1 MQPISTR
8 KDIRHEGDAV
18 RGRSLARALSAG
30 LLSLLLLGSS
40 SSLGAQQ
47 PKETGRQ
54 QLERAFAELRAQPT
68 DSLKQRAFFQ
78 AYPETFAELQECF
91 VSNRFKPEE
100 LDYVAYIGAFEG
112 MTYVTDA
119 EKMKRLFSLMVCGYW
134 QADAPNFHV
143 DLMQRMM
150 RKQPQLAFSILKKER
165 RVRQILF
172 WQYYWQNPVKDPSQE
187 QDLRLYTQVRGY
199 DAEKRIM
206 RAAYEDFRGELPV
219 LDHV

>member
-1 MQPISTR
+1 MR
-8 KDIRHEGDAV
+8 KDIRHAGDAV
-18 RGRSLARALSAG
+18 RVRALTRALSAA

-40 SSLGAQQ
+40 SALAAQQ
-47 PKETGRQ
+47 PEETGLQ
-54 QLERAFAELRAQPT
+54 QLERAFAELRAQPR

-78 AYPETFAELQECF
+78 AYPETFTELQECF
-91 VSNRFKPEE
+91 VFNRFKPEE
-100 LDYVAYIGAFEG
+100 LDYTAYVGAFEG
-112 MTYVTDA
+112 MTYVTNA
-119 EKMKRLFSLMVCGYW
+119 EKMTRLFSLMVCGYW

-150 RKQPQLAFSILKKER
+150 RKQPQLAFSIQKKVR
-165 RVRQILF
+165 RVR
-172 WQYYWQNPVKDPSQE
+172 QYYWQNPVKDPSHE
-187 QDLRLYTQVRGY
+187 QNLKLYMQVRGY

>member
-1 MQPISTR
+1 MR
-8 KDIRHEGDAV
+8 KGIRHAGNAA
-18 RGRSLARALSAG
+18 RGRALTRALGTA

-40 SSLGAQQ
+40 STLAAQQ
-47 PKETGRQ
+47 PEETGLQ
-54 QLERAFAELRAQPT
+54 QLERAFAELRAHPS

-78 AYPETFAELQECF
+78 AYPETFTELQECF
-91 VSNRFKPEE
+91 VFNRFKPEE
-100 LDYVAYIGAFEG
+100 LDYMAYVRAFEG
-112 MTYVTDA
+112 MTYVTNA

-187 QDLRLYTQVRGY
+187 QDLKLYTQVRGY

>member
-1 MQPISTR
+1 MR
-8 KDIRHEGDAV
+8 KGIRHVGDAV
-18 RGRSLARALSAG
+18 RGRTLTRALSTA

-40 SSLGAQQ
+40 SALAAQQ
-47 PKETGRQ
+47 PEETGLQ
-54 QLERAFAELRAQPT
+54 QLERVFVELRAHPR

-91 VSNRFKPEE
+91 VFNRFKPEE

-187 QDLRLYTQVRGY
+187 QDLKLYTQVRGY
-199 DAEKRIM
+199 DVEKRIM

>member
-1 MQPISTR
+1 MR
-8 KDIRHEGDAV
+8 KDIRHVGNAV
-18 RGRSLARALSAG
+18 RGRALTRALSTA

-40 SSLGAQQ
+40 STLAAQQ
-47 PKETGRQ
+47 PEETGLQ

-68 DSLKQRAFFQ
+68 DSLKQRAFFL
-78 AYPETFAELQECF
+78 AYPETFTELQEYF
-91 VSNRFKPEE
+91 VFNRFKPEE
-100 LDYVAYIGAFEG
+100 LDYMAYVRAFEG
-112 MTYVTDA
+112 MTYVTNA

-187 QDLRLYTQVRGY
+187 QDLKLYMQVRGY

-206 RAAYEDFRGELPV
+206 RAAYEGFRGELPV

>member
-1 MQPISTR
+1 MR
-8 KDIRHEGDAV
+8 KGIRHAGNAA
-18 RGRSLARALSAG
+18 RGRALTRALSAA

-40 SSLGAQQ
+40 SALAAQQ
-47 PKETGRQ
+47 PEETGLQ
-54 QLERAFAELRAQPT
+54 QLERAFAELRAQPR

-91 VSNRFKPEE
+91 VFNRFKPEE
-100 LDYVAYIGAFEG
+100 LDYMAYVRAFEG
-112 MTYVTDA
+112 MTYVTNA

-187 QDLRLYTQVRGY
+187 QDLKLYTQVKGY

>member
-18 RGRSLARALSAG
+18 RGRSLARALSTG

-54 QLERAFAELRAQPT
+54 PS

-150 RKQPQLAFSILKKER
+150 CKQPQLAFSILKKEH

-172 WQYYWQNPVKDPSQE
+172 WQYYWQNPVKDPAQE
-187 QDLRLYTQVRGY
+187 QDLKLYMQVKGY
-199 DAEKRIM
+199 EAEKRIM

-219 LDHV
+219 LDHI

>member
-8 KDIRHEGDAV
+8 KDIRHESDAV

-54 QLERAFAELRAQPT
+54 QLERAF
-68 DSLKQRAFFQ
+68 FQ

-91 VSNRFKPEE
+91 VFNRFKPEE
-100 LDYVAYIGAFEG
+100 LDYTAYVGAFEG

-119 EKMKRLFSLMVCGYW
+119 EKMTRLLSLMVCGYW

-187 QDLRLYTQVRGY
+187 QDLKLYTQVRGY

>member
-1 MQPISTR
+1 MR
-8 KDIRHEGDAV
+8 KDIRHAGDAV
-18 RGRSLARALSAG
+18 RGRALTRALSAA

-40 SSLGAQQ
+40 SALAAQQ
-47 PKETGRQ
+47 PEETGRQ
-54 QLERAFAELRAQPT
+54 QLERAFVELRAHPS

-91 VSNRFKPEE
+91 VFNRFKPEE
-100 LDYVAYIGAFEG
+100 LDYMAYLGAFEG

-119 EKMKRLFSLMVCGYW
+119 EKMERLLSLMVCGYW

-187 QDLRLYTQVRGY
+187 QDLKLYMQVRGY

>member
-1 MQPISTR
+1 MR
-8 KDIRHEGDAV
+8 KGIRHVGDAV
-18 RGRSLARALSAG
+18 RGRTLTRALSTA

-40 SSLGAQQ
+40 SALAAQQ
-47 PKETGRQ
+47 PEETGLQ
-54 QLERAFAELRAQPT
+54 QLERVFVELRAHPR

-91 VSNRFKPEE
+91 VFNRFKPEE
-100 LDYVAYIGAFEG
+100 LDYTAYLDLFRKMNFVSVE
-112 MTYVTDA
+112 
-119 EKMKRLFSLMVCGYW
+119 EKMERLFSLMVCGYW

-187 QDLRLYTQVRGY
+187 QDLKLYTQVRGY
-199 DAEKRIM
+199 DVEKRIM

>member
-1 MQPISTR
+1 MQPISMR
-8 KDIRHEGDAV
+8 KGIRHAGNAV
-18 RGRSLARALSAG
+18 RGRALTRALSIA
-30 LLSLLLLGSS
+30 LLSFCLLGSS
-40 SSLGAQQ
+40 SSLAAQQ
-47 PKETGRQ
+47 LEEIGLQ

-91 VSNRFKPEE
+91 VFNRFKPEE
-100 LDYVAYIGAFEG
+100 LDYMAYVRAFEG

-119 EKMKRLFSLMVCGYW
+119 EKMTRLFSLMVCGYW

-143 DLMQRMM
+143 NLMQRLM
-150 RKQPQLAFSILKKER
+150 RKQPQLAFSIIKKQR
-165 RVRQILF
+165 KVRQILF
-172 WQYYWQNPVKDPSQE
+172 WQYYWENPVKDPSQE
-187 QDLRLYTQVRGY
+187 QDLKLYMQVRGY

>member
-40 SSLGAQQ
+40 SSLAAQQ
-47 PKETGRQ
+47 PEETGRQ

-100 LDYVAYIGAFEG
+100 LDYIAYIGAFEG
-112 MTYVTDA
+112 MTYVTNA

-134 QADAPNFHV
+134 QADAMCMHF
-143 DLMQRMM
+143 DLMRELMLEDPE
-150 RKQPQLAFSILKKER
+150 RAFAVVSKENKA
-165 RVRQILF
+165 RQILF
-172 WQYYWQNPVKDPSQE
+172 WQCFWQEPEVTGYQA
-187 QDLRLYTQVRGY
+187 QRMLTLRQAKGY
-199 DAEKRIM
+199 EAEKRIM
-206 RAAYEDFRGELPV
+206 LGAYEDFRGVLPV
-219 LDHV
+219 VD

>member
-1 MQPISTR
+1 MR
-8 KDIRHEGDAV
+8 KDIRHAGDAV
-18 RGRSLARALSAG
+18 RGRALTRALSAA

-40 SSLGAQQ
+40 SALAAQQ
-47 PKETGRQ
+47 PEETGLQ
-54 QLERAFAELRAQPT
+54 QLERAFAELRAQPR

-78 AYPETFAELQECF
+78 AYPETFTELQECF
-91 VSNRFKPEE
+91 AFNRFKPEE
-100 LDYVAYIGAFEG
+100 LDYTAYLDLFRKMNFVSVE
-112 MTYVTDA
+112 
-119 EKMKRLFSLMVCGYW
+119 EKMERLFSLMVCGYW

-187 QDLRLYTQVRGY
+187 QNLKLYMQVRGY